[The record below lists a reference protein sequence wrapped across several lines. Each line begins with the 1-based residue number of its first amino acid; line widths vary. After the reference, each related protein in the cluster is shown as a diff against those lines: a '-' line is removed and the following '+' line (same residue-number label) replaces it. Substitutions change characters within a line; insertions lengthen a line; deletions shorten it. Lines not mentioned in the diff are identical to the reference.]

1 MIGPYEILIGPVNF
15 LQTANYIT
23 QFDVDLNGGF
33 SHRNVSFKNLLI
45 CDFRPTLK
53 NWEKINGSVLYP
65 ARNSKAPISFGN
77 IFSTNTVKKLT
88 K

>member
-1 MIGPYEILIGPVNF
+1 MNLNKKTCFWNF
-15 LQTANYIT
+15 VKTPKFNV
-23 QFDVDLNGGF
+23 DVIHSLF
-33 SHRNVSFKNLLI
+33 VTLFNLSI

-65 ARNSKAPISFGN
+65 AKNSKAPISFGN